1 MITRDKKTKI
11 IEELDRD
18 IESAKA
24 IFFLNFHGEDV
35 AKTNRLRKA
44 LKSEKITYKVARKTL
59 IKKALEKYNFKGTAV
74 NYEGEIALMFSG
86 EEDVVLA
93 AKFIL
98 NQIKKNKFKIL
109 GGLWKNE
116 YKDANF
122 IMELSRLPSKEMIY
136 GNLLMALNSPL
147 KRLVG
152 VLEGGIGNFIRV
164 LDQIV
169 KLKA

>member
-1 MITRDKKTKI
+1 MSSLCFANKEIVPIPIKAAATNLAIIGSDGRLKKFRVCVGINIRGIAKI
-11 IEELDRD
+11 
-18 IESAKA
+18 
-24 IFFLNFHGEDV
+24 
-35 AKTNRLRKA
+35 
-44 LKSEKITYKVARKTL
+44 KST
-59 IKKALEKYNFKGTAV
+59 
-74 NYEGEIALMFSG
+74 M
-86 EEDVVLA
+86 
-93 AKFIL
+93 KFIL